1 MSKFIA
7 KHFDEL
13 TAHELQQIHII
24 RSLVFT
30 VGQQSTDQEPDDADF
45 ECIHMVN
52 EDDSGK
58 VLAYLRL
65 FDLEK
70 VQDARHR
77 YIPGA
82 WTFGRVAVHP
92 DARGTGLGRKLLHAA
107 LEWIRNNTDAKEIVI
122 AAQAYLKDTYYSP
135 EGFVE
140 GGEHYMES
148 GIEHVEMVLDLQR

>member
-92 DARGTGLGRKLLHAA
+92 DARGTGLGICQIWWSRHHR
-107 LEWIRNNTDAKEIVI
+107 LET
-122 AAQAYLKDTYYSP
+122 
-135 EGFVE
+135 
-140 GGEHYMES
+140 
-148 GIEHVEMVLDLQR
+148 

>member
-1 MSKFIA
+1 MSEFIA

-52 EDDSGK
+52 EDESGK

-82 WTFGRVAVHP
+82 WDVNFCTPPWSGFGTTRT
-92 DARGTGLGRKLLHAA
+92 RRK
-107 LEWIRNNTDAKEIVI
+107 
-122 AAQAYLKDTYYSP
+122 S
-135 EGFVE
+135 
-140 GGEHYMES
+140 
-148 GIEHVEMVLDLQR
+148 

>member
-1 MSKFIA
+1 MSEFIA

-52 EDDSGK
+52 EDESGK

-70 VQDARHR
+70 VQDALEISIVRLLIGRLLPHR
-77 YIPGA
+77 K
-82 WTFGRVAVHP
+82 H
-92 DARGTGLGRKLLHAA
+92 
-107 LEWIRNNTDAKEIVI
+107 
-122 AAQAYLKDTYYSP
+122 Q
-135 EGFVE
+135 
-140 GGEHYMES
+140 
-148 GIEHVEMVLDLQR
+148 

>member
-1 MSKFIA
+1 MSEFIA

-52 EDDSGK
+52 EDESGK

-70 VQDARHR
+70 VQDAIFRAHGR
-77 YIPGA
+77 SAA
-82 WTFGRVAVHP
+82 WQFTQMLAAPAWDVNFCTPPWSGFGTTQTR
-92 DARGTGLGRKLLHAA
+92 RK
-107 LEWIRNNTDAKEIVI
+107 
-122 AAQAYLKDTYYSP
+122 S
-135 EGFVE
+135 
-140 GGEHYMES
+140 
-148 GIEHVEMVLDLQR
+148 